1 MNKKV
6 YGAILLLWWTYTL
19 PRPPES
25 YRPPRLAY
33 QPAALLTIRDALRN
47 INPRVEENRETRTL
61 NTEFFNL
68 QLEQPGNEHQ
78 IPPIDLS
85 EPDPLHK
92 EQLDR

>member
-1 MNKKV
+1 MNKKI

-25 YRPPRLAY
+25 YRPPRLVY
-33 QPAALLTIRDALRN
+33 QPAALLTVRDALRN
-47 INPRVEENRETRTL
+47 INSIPRTQTL

-68 QLEQPGNEHQ
+68 QLEHPENEHR

-85 EPDPLHK
+85 EPDPLYK